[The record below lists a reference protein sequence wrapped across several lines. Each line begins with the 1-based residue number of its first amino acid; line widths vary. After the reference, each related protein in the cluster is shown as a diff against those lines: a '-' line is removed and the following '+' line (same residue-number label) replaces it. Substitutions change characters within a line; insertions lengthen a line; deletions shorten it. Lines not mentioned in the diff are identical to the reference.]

1 MHGMSMCM
9 GGGWSVWGGGSC
21 IGRGTVRTG
30 RGGCAQGSM
39 CVYGMGGRGGERAC
53 TNEGSR
59 PWGSHAC
66 PCLQPCPWPGA
77 VSQAVAGAGMGGPR
91 PPLSCRRQPL
101 APARFLSLAR
111 CYFWAAGGE
120 EPNGAAVAGPV
131 AGHSPARARA
141 APSMRARPRHRATA
155 PPGNVPVPLRSAC
168 VAPVRSLSHVAE
180 GDELSVRGQ
189 DAAGSGM
196 VPSPPVPGGV
206 GQDLDALPLRAGR
219 HRWPIRPRH
228 PPPGPARRWPWPTAQ
243 PGQEPA
249 QFLQRLRL
257 PLQLQQGWSW
267 DPVHPPPDP
276 VHPPPS
282 PRPTPPRYPTLTRCG
297 SSSG

>member
-1 MHGMSMCM
+1 MARP
-9 GGGWSVWGGGSC
+9 WR
-21 IGRGTVRTG
+21 GRW
-30 RGGCAQGSM
+30 RGIAQH
-39 CVYGMGGRGGERAC
+39 VHEPPRAC
-53 TNEGSR
+53 
-59 PWGSHAC
+59 
-66 PCLQPCPWPGA
+66 
-77 VSQAVAGAGMGGPR
+77 
-91 PPLSCRRQPL
+91 
-101 APARFLSLAR
+101 
-111 CYFWAAGGE
+111 
-120 EPNGAAVAGPV
+120 
-131 AGHSPARARA
+131 GHD
-141 APSMRARPRHRATA
+141 RATGQPP

-206 GQDLDALPLRAGR
+206 GQDLAALPLRAGR

-276 VHPPPS
+276 VHPPPPQGPPHPGTPRS
-282 PRPTPPRYPTLTRCG
+282 PDVVRPQADLQLAQDLGRLLHPPPELLG
-297 SSSG
+297 AEQG